1 LNYDWEGIPM
11 VSHFTYNFQRYERV
25 GIVGTNGVGKSTFL
39 NLLAYS
45 DLPSIE
51 RGASIKIGYYRQE
64 GMSFNEEDTVLD
76 VVPDTRLLGKFL
88 FPHDMF
94 ANKIA
99 KLSGGERRRL
109 YLLTVLMQ
117 EPNVLILDEPTN
129 DLDIV
134 TLNVLEEY
142 LLEFKGT
149 LIIVTHD
156 RHFLDRLVDHLLVFC
171 GDGKIKDFVGGYSE
185 YRCFIEDLRAEQR
198 QKEKE
203 LSRKSA
209 VSERNVPQTKKK
221 LTYKERLELEAL
233 ERTLDDLNAEKS
245 EIEQRLSSGTAAYDE
260 IAQLSARYAQIK
272 EELELAEL
280 RWLELSC

>member
-1 LNYDWEGIPM
+1 
-11 VSHFTYNFQRYERV
+11 
-25 GIVGTNGVGKSTFL
+25 
-39 NLLAYS
+39 
-45 DLPSIE
+45 
-51 RGASIKIGYYRQE
+51 
-64 GMSFNEEDTVLD
+64 
-76 VVPDTRLLGKFL
+76 
-88 FPHDMF
+88 
-94 ANKIA
+94 
-99 KLSGGERRRL
+99 
-109 YLLTVLMQ
+109 MQ

-203 LSRKSA
+203 LVRKST
-209 VSERNVPQTKKK
+209 VSERNVPPPKKK

-245 EIEQRLSSGTAAYDE
+245 EIEQRLSSGTAGYDE